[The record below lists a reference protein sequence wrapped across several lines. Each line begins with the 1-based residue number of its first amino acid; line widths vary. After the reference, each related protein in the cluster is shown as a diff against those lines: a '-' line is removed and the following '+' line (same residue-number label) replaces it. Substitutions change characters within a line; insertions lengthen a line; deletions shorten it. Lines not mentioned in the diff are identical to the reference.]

1 MVGLTV
7 TFYLALF
14 VDNIFRME
22 GAVDIA
28 VDDGVKVIREVNV
41 FLWGFAVGDCFCF
54 RESIVLSE

>member
-1 MVGLTV
+1 M